1 MFRSLLRAA
10 MGEEAPDVPDD
21 EVRVIEATQM
31 LADDEETKDSTQQEE
46 DGSDVDDVVSKIEW
60 YDEL

>member
-1 MFRSLLRAA
+1 